1 MGRIGLPPV
10 QRGAP
15 AAPVNSA
22 DIKIRKALRQ
32 VNRLVLLRQRVIWVK
47 IVVPSCGSLLCG
59 IRGYLSFLLYLTK
72 LRVEGTIT
80 RCSIWQSRRLD
91 V

>member
-1 MGRIGLPPV
+1 MGAYGLPPV

-22 DIKIRKALRQ
+22 DHQIRKALRQ
-32 VNRLVLLRQRVIWVK
+32 VNRLVLLRQRAHRVK

-59 IRGYLSFLLYLTK
+59 IRGLFSFLLYLTK

-80 RCSIWQSRRLD
+80 RC
-91 V
+91 